1 MCPPSKI
8 TLCCVAIPSLRRVT
22 EVLFYN
28 KKREKKSPS
37 LCQLSKGDGPCPL
50 VGVVQ
55 RRLQTLPVEDTK
67 HVMCGAGV
75 RHSLCLRGVYCN
87 ILD

>member
-1 MCPPSKI
+1 MCVQ
-8 TLCCVAIPSLRRVT
+8 TLKLLYVVSQSLLQRVT
-22 EVLFYN
+22 EVSFSN
-28 KKREKKSPS
+28 KKKKKMSPS
-37 LCQLSKGDGPCPL
+37 LCQLSKGDGPCSL

-75 RHSLCLRGVYCN
+75 RHSLFLRGVYCN

>member
-1 MCPPSKI
+1 MCVQALCFVAVPPLQ
-8 TLCCVAIPSLRRVT
+8 TMT
-22 EVLFYN
+22 EVLFSN
-28 KKREKKSPS
+28 EKRDKMSRS

-55 RRLQTLPVEDTK
+55 RRVQTFPLEDTK

>member
-1 MCPPSKI
+1 M
-8 TLCCVAIPSLRRVT
+8 T
-22 EVLFYN
+22 EVLFSN
-28 KKREKKSPS
+28 EKRDKMSRS

-55 RRLQTLPVEDTK
+55 RRVQTFPLEDTK

-75 RHSLCLRGVYCN
+75 
-87 ILD
+87 